1 MWIRPKIT
9 RGRVVSAVA
18 ATVFVAGLVVDVGLL
33 VRAARTGKRHEA
45 TLVELTGAV
54 EAVERRVKDLER
66 TDEEAQAV
74 GAR

>member
-1 MWIRPKIT
+1 MQSWSDSSHIWRSDGILL
-9 RGRVVSAVA
+9 
-18 ATVFVAGLVVDVGLL
+18 FVAGLVVEVGLL
-33 VRAARTGKRHEA
+33 VRASRTGKRHEA